1 MADDIPSLMN
11 ALIKSDAPL
20 KRGRRDFAAAMQK
33 MGFTSVFD
41 IVRLPKSAS
50 ARQLARY
57 SDANADAKSH
67 WSLTFPNPTAQLAM
81 LQSVPDIIVHIS
93 YTARCKGGSL

>member
-1 MADDIPSLMN
+1 MADDIPSQMN

-20 KRGRRDFAAAMQK
+20 ERGRRDFAAAMQK

-50 ARQLARY
+50 
-57 SDANADAKSH
+57 D
-67 WSLTFPNPTAQLAM
+67 PTAQLAM
-81 LQSVPDIIVHIS
+81 LQSLPDIFVHIS
-93 YTARCKGGSL
+93 YTARCEGGSL

>member
-20 KRGRRDFAAAMQK
+20 KRARRDFAAAMQK

-41 IVRLPKSAS
+41 IVRLLKSAS
-50 ARQLARY
+50 
-57 SDANADAKSH
+57 D
-67 WSLTFPNPTAQLAM
+67 PTAQLAM
-81 LQSVPDIIVHIS
+81 LQSLPDVIVHIS
-93 YTARCKGGSL
+93 YTARCEGGSL